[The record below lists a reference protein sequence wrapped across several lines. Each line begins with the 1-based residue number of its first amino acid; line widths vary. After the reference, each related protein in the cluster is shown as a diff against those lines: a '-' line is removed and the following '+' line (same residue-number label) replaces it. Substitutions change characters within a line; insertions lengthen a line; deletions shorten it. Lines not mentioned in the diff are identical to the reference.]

1 MKKYDEEYRGYLIA
15 YINGYT
21 LTAIYEKTRWGPTAI
36 HENAHIGIHEKMPKA
51 KRLKVLPMRAHK
63 VIDTLIAKKAEEAAP
78 D

>member
-36 HENAHIGIHEKMPKA
+36 HEKMPKA

-63 VIDTLIAKKAEEAAP
+63 VIDTLCAKKAEEAAP